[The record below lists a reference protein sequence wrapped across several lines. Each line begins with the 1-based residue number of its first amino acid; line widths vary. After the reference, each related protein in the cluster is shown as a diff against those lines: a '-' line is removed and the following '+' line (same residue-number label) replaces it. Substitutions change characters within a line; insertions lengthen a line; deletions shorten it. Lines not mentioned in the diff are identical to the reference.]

1 MDKNSTIEAKGEITS
16 QLYERILSGAAS
28 EVISSVKEILR
39 PTVESAI
46 MMVNRQKNY
55 IPIYVSCNNL
65 RSIYE
70 LLNLIAINT
79 QNKLIEDI
87 HGCNDDR
94 TKKIMELL
102 NKKYQV
108 FITQKNVDFFDSRLQ
123 DYLATIKK
131 YLAIEFCLVIEDFE
145 NVSTFFSREDF
156 MTLRP
161 YTDLYVM
168 VICSKKSISQL
179 EEENYG
185 GEYMENQFESFV
197 I

>member
-1 MDKNSTIEAKGEITS
+1 MDKNSTIEIREEITS

-28 EVISSVKEILR
+28 EVISSQKEILR
-39 PTVESAI
+39 PTVDSAI

-65 RSIYE
+65 HTIYE
-70 LLNLIAINT
+70 LLNLIAIKT
-79 QNKLIEDI
+79 QDKLTEDI
-87 HGCNDDR
+87 HGYNGDR
-94 TKKIMELL
+94 TMKIMELL
-102 NKKYQV
+102 DKKYQV

-131 YLAIEFCLVIEDFE
+131 YLAIKFCLIIEDFE

-168 VICSKKSISQL
+168 VICSNKSISLL

-185 GEYMENQFESFV
+185 GKYMENQFESFV

>member
-1 MDKNSTIEAKGEITS
+1 MDKNSTIEAKDEITS

-108 FITQKNVDFFDSRLQ
+108 FITQKNVDFFDSRLR

-131 YLAIEFCLVIEDFE
+131 YLAIEFCLVVEDFE

>member
-46 MMVNRQKNY
+46 LMVNRQKNY

-79 QNKLIEDI
+79 QNKLIEAI

-168 VICSKKSISQL
+168 VVCSKKSISQL

>member
-1 MDKNSTIEAKGEITS
+1 MDKNSTIEAKDEITS

-79 QNKLIEDI
+79 QKKLIEDI

-108 FITQKNVDFFDSRLQ
+108 FITQKNVDFFDSRLR

-131 YLAIEFCLVIEDFE
+131 YLAIEFCLVVEDFE

>member
-79 QNKLIEDI
+79 QNKLIEAI
-87 HGCNDDR
+87 HGRNDDR

-168 VICSKKSISQL
+168 VVCSKKSISQL

>member
-1 MDKNSTIEAKGEITS
+1 MDKNSTIEAKDEIIS

-39 PTVESAI
+39 STVESAI

-55 IPIYVSCNNL
+55 IPIHVSCNNL

-102 NKKYQV
+102 NKKYQA

-168 VICSKKSISQL
+168 VICSKRSISQL

>member
-1 MDKNSTIEAKGEITS
+1 MDKNSTIEAKDDITS

-28 EVISSVKEILR
+28 EVISSVKDFLR

-46 MMVNRQKNY
+46 LMVNRQKNY

-79 QNKLIEDI
+79 QNKLTEDI

-94 TKKIMELL
+94 TKKIIELL
-102 NKKYQV
+102 NKKYQA

>member
-46 MMVNRQKNY
+46 MMVNRQKKY

-79 QNKLIEDI
+79 QNKLIEAI

-168 VICSKKSISQL
+168 VVCSKKSISQL

>member
-1 MDKNSTIEAKGEITS
+1 MDKNSTIEIREEITS

-28 EVISSVKEILR
+28 EVISSQKEILR
-39 PTVESAI
+39 PTVDSAI

-65 RSIYE
+65 HTIYE
-70 LLNLIAINT
+70 LLNLIAIKT
-79 QNKLIEDI
+79 QYKLTEDI
-87 HGCNDDR
+87 HGYNGDR
-94 TKKIMELL
+94 TMKIMELL
-102 NKKYQV
+102 DKKYQV

-123 DYLATIKK
+123 DYLATVKK
-131 YLAIEFCLVIEDFE
+131 YLAIKFCLIIEDFE

-168 VICSKKSISQL
+168 VICSNKSISLL

-185 GEYMENQFESFV
+185 GKYMENQFESFV

>member
-39 PTVESAI
+39 PTVECAI

-79 QNKLIEDI
+79 QNKLIEAI
-87 HGCNDDR
+87 HGRNDDR

>member
-1 MDKNSTIEAKGEITS
+1 MDKNSTIEAKDETIS

-28 EVISSVKEILR
+28 EVISPVKEILR
-39 PTVESAI
+39 PTVENAI
-46 MMVNRQKNY
+46 MMVNRQKKY

-65 RSIYE
+65 CSIYE

-79 QNKLIEDI
+79 QKKLIEDI
-87 HGCNDDR
+87 YGCNDDR

-131 YLAIEFCLVIEDFE
+131 YLPIDFCLVIEDFE

-168 VICSKKSISQL
+168 VICSKKSTSQL
-179 EEENYG
+179 EEESYG
-185 GEYMENQFESFV
+185 GKYMENQFESFV

>member
-1 MDKNSTIEAKGEITS
+1 MDKNSNIEIKDEITS

-28 EVISSVKEILR
+28 EVISSQKEILR
-39 PTVESAI
+39 PTVDSAI
-46 MMVNRQKNY
+46 MMVKRQKNY
-55 IPIYVSCNNL
+55 IPIYVSCTNL
-65 RSIYE
+65 HSIYE
-70 LLNLIAINT
+70 LLSLIAIKT
-79 QNKLIEDI
+79 QDKLIEDF
-87 HGCNDDR
+87 HGYNGNR
-94 TKKIMELL
+94 TMKIMELL

-123 DYLATIKK
+123 DYLATVKK
-131 YLAIEFCLVIEDFE
+131 YLAIEFCLIIEDFE

-168 VICSKKSISQL
+168 VICSDKSISQL

-185 GEYMENQFESFV
+185 GKYMENQFESFA

>member
-79 QNKLIEDI
+79 QNKLIEAI

-168 VICSKKSISQL
+168 VVCSKKSISQL

>member
-1 MDKNSTIEAKGEITS
+1 MDKNSTIEAKDEIIS

-28 EVISSVKEILR
+28 EVISSVKEILK

>member
-1 MDKNSTIEAKGEITS
+1 MDKNSTIEIKDEITS

-28 EVISSVKEILR
+28 EVISSQKEILR
-39 PTVESAI
+39 HTVDCAI
-46 MMVNRQKNY
+46 MMVKSQKNY

-65 RSIYE
+65 HSIYE
-70 LLNLIAINT
+70 LLNLIAIKT
-79 QNKLIEDI
+79 QDKLVEDI
-87 HGCNDDR
+87 HGYNGDR
-94 TKKIMELL
+94 TMKIMELL

-123 DYLATIKK
+123 DYLATVKK
-131 YLAIEFCLVIEDFE
+131 YLTIEFCLIIEDFE

-168 VICSKKSISQL
+168 VICSNKSISLL

-185 GEYMENQFESFV
+185 GKYMENQFESFV

>member
-1 MDKNSTIEAKGEITS
+1 MDKNSIIEAKGEITS

-123 DYLATIKK
+123 DYIATIKK

>member
-1 MDKNSTIEAKGEITS
+1 MDKNSIIEAKGEITS

-70 LLNLIAINT
+70 LLYLIAINT

-168 VICSKKSISQL
+168 VVCSKKSISQL

>member
-1 MDKNSTIEAKGEITS
+1 MDKNSTIEAKDEITS

>member
-1 MDKNSTIEAKGEITS
+1 MDKNSTIEAKDEITS

-28 EVISSVKEILR
+28 EVISSVKEFLR

-46 MMVNRQKNY
+46 LMVNRQKNY
-55 IPIYVSCNNL
+55 LPIYVSCNNL

-79 QNKLIEDI
+79 QKKLIEDI
-87 HGCNDDR
+87 YGCNDDR

>member
-1 MDKNSTIEAKGEITS
+1 MDKNSTIEAKDEISS

-185 GEYMENQFESFV
+185 GEYMENQFESFE

>member
-1 MDKNSTIEAKGEITS
+1 MDKNSTIEAKDEIIS

-28 EVISSVKEILR
+28 EVISSVKEILK

-168 VICSKKSISQL
+168 VICSDKSISQL

-185 GEYMENQFESFV
+185 GKYMENQFESFA

>member
-1 MDKNSTIEAKGEITS
+1 MDKNSTIKAKDEITS

-46 MMVNRQKNY
+46 IMVNRQKNY

-65 RSIYE
+65 RAIYE

-79 QNKLIEDI
+79 QNRLIEDI

>member
-1 MDKNSTIEAKGEITS
+1 MDKNSTIEAKDEISS

-168 VICSKKSISQL
+168 IICSKKSISQL

>member
-1 MDKNSTIEAKGEITS
+1 MDKNSTIEAKDEITS

-145 NVSTFFSREDF
+145 NVSTFFCREDF

>member
-1 MDKNSTIEAKGEITS
+1 MDKNSTIEAKDEITS

-28 EVISSVKEILR
+28 EVISSVKEFLR

-46 MMVNRQKNY
+46 LMVNRQKNY

>member
-1 MDKNSTIEAKGEITS
+1 MDKNSTIKAKDEITS

-46 MMVNRQKNY
+46 IMVNRQKNY

-185 GEYMENQFESFV
+185 GEYMENQFESFE

>member
-1 MDKNSTIEAKGEITS
+1 MDKNSTIEAKDEITS

-28 EVISSVKEILR
+28 EVISSVKEFLR
-39 PTVESAI
+39 PTVERAI
-46 MMVNRQKNY
+46 LMVNRQKNY

-94 TKKIMELL
+94 TKKIIELL
-102 NKKYQV
+102 NKKYQA

>member
-1 MDKNSTIEAKGEITS
+1 MDKNSTIKAKDEITS

-46 MMVNRQKNY
+46 IMVNRQKNY

-79 QNKLIEDI
+79 QNRLIEDI

-179 EEENYG
+179 EEDNYG

>member
-1 MDKNSTIEAKGEITS
+1 MDKNSTIKAKDEITS

-79 QNKLIEDI
+79 QNRLIEDI

>member
-1 MDKNSTIEAKGEITS
+1 MDKNSTIEAKDEITS

-168 VICSKKSISQL
+168 IICSKKSISQL

>member
-1 MDKNSTIEAKGEITS
+1 MDKNPTIKIKDEITS

-28 EVISSVKEILR
+28 EVISYEKEIQSAII
-39 PTVESAI
+39 ESAI
-46 MMVNRQKNY
+46 MMVNKQKKY
-55 IPIYVSCNNL
+55 IPIYVSCKNL
-65 RSIYE
+65 HSIYE
-70 LLNLIAINT
+70 LLYLIAAKT
-79 QNKLIEDI
+79 QDKLIKNI
-87 HGCNDDR
+87 HAYNGDR
-94 TKKIMELL
+94 TMKIMELL
-102 NKKYQV
+102 NKRYQD

-123 DYLATIKK
+123 DFIATARK
-131 YLAIEFCLVIEDFE
+131 YLAIEFCLIIEDFE

-168 VICSKKSISQL
+168 VICSDKSISQL

-185 GEYMENQFESFV
+185 GKYMENQFESFA

>member
-1 MDKNSTIEAKGEITS
+1 MDKNSTIKAKDEITS

-46 MMVNRQKNY
+46 IMVNRQKNY

-79 QNKLIEDI
+79 HNRLIEDI

>member
-1 MDKNSTIEAKGEITS
+1 MDKNSTIKAKDEITS

-46 MMVNRQKNY
+46 IMVNRQKNY

-79 QNKLIEDI
+79 QNRLIEDI